1 MKNGEV
7 LTLYETLERISRNKE
22 LKFNVKLGYIMARNK
37 EKLRQEALIIYDQRR
52 QILMEYGTFDKNGD
66 IIVPKDSIVDTNKKI
81 NELLEIEN
89 KVEID
94 CLPIDVFEEHELN
107 MEDIEG
113 LMPMLYVPIQ
123 TGPPIFEDEKT
134 PE

>member
-7 LTLYETLERISRNKE
+7 LTLYETLEKISRNKE

-37 EKLRQEALIIYDQRR
+37 EKLRQEALIIYEQRR

-66 IIVPKDSIVDTNKKI
+66 IIVPKDSLIDTNKKI

-94 CLPIDVFEEHELN
+94 CLPIDVFEEQEMN

>member
-66 IIVPKDSIVDTNKKI
+66 II
-81 NELLEIEN
+81 
-89 KVEID
+89 
-94 CLPIDVFEEHELN
+94 
-107 MEDIEG
+107 
-113 LMPMLYVPIQ
+113 
-123 TGPPIFEDEKT
+123 
-134 PE
+134 

>member
-7 LTLYETLERISRNKE
+7 LTLYETLEKISRNKE

-37 EKLRQEALIIYDQRR
+37 EKLRQEALIIYEQRR

-66 IIVPKDSIVDTNKKI
+66 IIVPKDSLIDTNKKI

-94 CLPIDVFEEHELN
+94 CLPIDVFEEQEMN

-123 TGPPIFEDEKT
+123 TGPPIFENEKT

>member
-7 LTLYETLERISRNKE
+7 LTLYETLEKISRNKE
-22 LKFNVKLGYIMARNK
+22 LKFNVRLGYIMARNK
-37 EKLRQEALIIYDQRR
+37 EKLRQEALIIYEQRR

-66 IIVPKDSIVDTNKKI
+66 IIVPKDSLADTNKKI

-94 CLPIDVFEEHELN
+94 LLPIDAFEEQEMN